1 MSSPSPLQHDILMSA
16 TNINRVSHFWVSH
29 LGLKAEN
36 FANPIFTFGL
46 FFFESRKQ
54 VWVFFFL
61 YNSCKLQ
68 RLLQVA
74 KLLIMYFLTHIS
86 IVFLF
91 RHLPTEIVIFI
102 NVCYQMKCFIGD
114 SFSFFRSRFCYEQY
128 ILDHLSG
135 TKVTIWICSQYDV
148 VFSFSC
154 IASCNLTKSFT
165 FSFKSLLP

>member
-16 TNINRVSHFWVSH
+16 TNINRESFLSQPFGSQGTE
-29 LGLKAEN
+29 LCE
-36 FANPIFTFGL
+36 PIFTFEF
-46 FFFESRKQ
+46 FFFESRRQ

-102 NVCYQMKCFIGD
+102 NVCYKMKCFIGD
-114 SFSFFRSRFCYEQY
+114 SFSFFRNRFY
-128 ILDHLSG
+128 
-135 TKVTIWICSQYDV
+135 
-148 VFSFSC
+148 
-154 IASCNLTKSFT
+154 
-165 FSFKSLLP
+165 